1 MSEVGESHFFDN
13 RAHNLNIFLY
23 LFIYFFNK

>member
-13 RAHNLNIFLY
+13 RAHNLNIFYIY
-23 LFIYFFNK
+23 LFVFNK